1 MENTNTNANNIV
13 PVDLTNINNFSNRG
27 QTSKYDPSGV
37 IDENIKIRQNLS
49 RFILS
54 DKKYYNDT
62 EFLSMALHAMDSND
76 NAVLKMAKLQVEENS
91 NASTQELAKQIALA
105 AMQINKDNKLDIIVD
120 DNYSGREVNLPPPSR
135 EFVNGELTKGTE
147 TLSEKQIMET
157 LSIGSNEKN
166 NEE

>member
-1 MENTNTNANNIV
+1 MENNQVNNNIATT
-13 PVDLTNINNFSNRG
+13 DLTNINNFNSLG
-27 QTSKYDPSGV
+27 SPSKYDPSGI

-62 EFLSMALHAMDSND
+62 EFVSAALKAMESND

-91 NASTQELAKQIALA
+91 NASTQELAKQIALT

-120 DNYSGREVNLPPPSR
+120 DNYAGREVNLPPPSR
-135 EFVNGELTKGTE
+135 EFVNGELAKGTE
-147 TLSEKQIMET
+147 TLSEKQIMDT
-157 LSIGSNEKN
+157 LSVNSNEKN
-166 NEE
+166 DEE

>member
-1 MENTNTNANNIV
+1 MENSVENKNIATT
-13 PVDLTNINNFSNRG
+13 DLTNINNFNSFG
-27 QTSKYDPSGV
+27 EKSKYDPNGV

-62 EFLSMALHAMDSND
+62 EFLNSALKAMESND

-105 AMQINKDNKLDIIVD
+105 AVNMGKDNKLNITVD
-120 DNYSGREVNLPPPSR
+120 ANYSGREVVLPPPSR
-135 EFVNGELTKGTE
+135 EFVNGELSRGTE
-147 TLSEKQIMET
+147 ALSEKQIMDT
-157 LSIGSNEKN
+157 LAIGSSEKN